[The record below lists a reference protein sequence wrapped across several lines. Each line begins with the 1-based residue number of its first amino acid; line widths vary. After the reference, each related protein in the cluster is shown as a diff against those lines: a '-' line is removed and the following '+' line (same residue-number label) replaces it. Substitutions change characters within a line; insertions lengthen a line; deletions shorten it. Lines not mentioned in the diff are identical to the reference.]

1 MTSGQLPSAHVAA
14 LIDRY
19 DAAWNAQDLDA
30 IASLHDDAIVFHNHT
45 AGERVAG
52 AAAVRAH
59 IGTIFARWP
68 TLRFER
74 RSLRCGADFA
84 VSEWTARAVHPDDG
98 RRLEWDGVD
107 VFPLTAEHRIA
118 RKDVYSSSG
127 TRACSAHELIHPPDT
142 RGWVDVRPGRS
153 LVLVS
158 DNNFAASQFTQFL
171 LFALDRSATASVAS
185 R

>member
-1 MTSGQLPSAHVAA
+1 MASGHPPSVAG

-30 IASLHDDAIVFHNHT
+30 IASMHDDAIVFHNHT

-52 AAAVRAH
+52 AVAVRAH
-59 IGTIFARWP
+59 IGAIFARWP

-74 RSLRCGADFA
+74 RCLRCGDDFA

-107 VFPLTAEHRIA
+107 VFPLTPEGRIA
-118 RKDVYSSSG
+118 RKDVYSAPPPRGCSSPG
-127 TRACSAHELIHPPDT
+127 VAPAWRSSSRAAA
-142 RGWVDVRPGRS
+142 GR
-153 LVLVS
+153 L
-158 DNNFAASQFTQFL
+158 
-171 LFALDRSATASVAS
+171 RSGCRA
-185 R
+185 RR

>member
-1 MTSGQLPSAHVAA
+1 MTSGQHDSRVAT

-30 IASLHDDAIVFHNHT
+30 IASMHDDEIVFHNHT

-59 IGTIFARWP
+59 MGTIFARWP

-74 RSLRCGADFA
+74 RSLRCGDDFA
-84 VSEWTARAVHPDDG
+84 VSEWTARATHPDDG
-98 RRLEWDGVD
+98 RRLEWDGID
-107 VFPLTAEHRIA
+107 VFPLTAQRRIA

-127 TRACSAHELIHPPDT
+127 TPR
-142 RGWVDVRPGRS
+142 
-153 LVLVS
+153 VLS
-158 DNNFAASQFTQFL
+158 P
-171 LFALDRSATASVAS
+171 
-185 R
+185 